1 MYSDPDGLM
10 FVHLGFKVTAANR
23 FVFQD
28 MISGPNNILQ
38 LYDKR
43 VEKLVNVTRNPGGG
57 VDDAPVDKLA
67 EWNFKL
73 LVYYD
78 KICELRSSLM
88 VLADIND
95 NSLRRIEDN
104 QNLATFHVNS
114 DNSPLVITQS

>member
-1 MYSDPDGLM
+1 M